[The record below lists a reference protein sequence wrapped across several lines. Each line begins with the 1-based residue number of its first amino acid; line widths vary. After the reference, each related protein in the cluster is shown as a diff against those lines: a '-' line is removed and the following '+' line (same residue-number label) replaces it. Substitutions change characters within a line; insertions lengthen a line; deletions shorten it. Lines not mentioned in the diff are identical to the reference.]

1 LHLFAGI
8 IFKLVFQT
16 SLKTNMGLLILFAVL
31 SIFFSFMCSILEA
44 ALLSVTPSYIKIKN
58 KEGKAYAKTLANFK
72 QDIDKPLIAIL
83 TVNTISHT
91 VGAILVGVQ
100 AEKIYGDGG
109 NAVGIVSAV
118 MTVAILILS
127 EIIPKTIGATYWQA
141 LGNFTAKALKI
152 MIFPLRYTG
161 ILWLMML
168 TTKLIGKSAH
178 VSSMNR
184 EEFAAITD
192 AAEEEG
198 VFDESE
204 TTVIKNLL
212 VFKSVKAKDVMTP
225 YSVAIIENE
234 DTSIEEFHRTHKNL
248 KFSRIPVYKNQTN
261 NVTGFILKDD
271 VLEEMIDDKGAE
283 PLSTL
288 KRDIFMSAED
298 TPIPELFENFVQK
311 RGHISMIVDEFGN
324 TVGLVT
330 MEDIIETLLG
340 LEIMDE
346 SDSIEDMQMLARQNW
361 EKRAKR
367 LGLIQRRDNEEN
379 EDEKSDI
386 SENSSGNSQN

>member
-1 LHLFAGI
+1 LFAGI

-386 SENSSGNSQN
+386 SENSTGNSQN

>member
-1 LHLFAGI
+1 
-8 IFKLVFQT
+8 
-16 SLKTNMGLLILFAVL
+16 MGLLILFAVL

-58 KEGKAYAKTLANFK
+58 KEGKAYATTLANFK

-83 TVNTISHT
+83 TVNTIAHT

-109 NAVGIVSAV
+109 NAVGIVSAI
-118 MTVAILILS
+118 MTMAILILS
-127 EIIPKTIGATYWQA
+127 EIIPKTIGATYWQS
-141 LGNFTAKALKI
+141 LGNFTAKTLRI
-152 MIFPLRYTG
+152 MIFPLQYTG
-161 ILWLMML
+161 ILWFMML

-271 VLEEMIDDKGAE
+271 VLEQMIDDRGSE
-283 PLSTL
+283 PLSSL
-288 KRDIFMSAED
+288 KREIFMSAAD

-367 LGLIQRRDNEEN
+367 LGLIQRKDNEE
-379 EDEKSDI
+379 DADATSDI
-386 SENSSGNSQN
+386 SENSAGNGQH

>member
-1 LHLFAGI
+1 
-8 IFKLVFQT
+8 
-16 SLKTNMGLLILFAVL
+16 MGLLILFAVL

-91 VGAILVGVQ
+91 VVAILVGVQ

-248 KFSRIPVYKNQTN
+248 KFSRIPVYTNQTN

-386 SENSSGNSQN
+386 SENSTGNSQN

>member
-1 LHLFAGI
+1 
-8 IFKLVFQT
+8 
-16 SLKTNMGLLILFAVL
+16 MGLLILFAVL

-386 SENSSGNSQN
+386 SENSTGNSQN